1 MKKNVKH
8 NENADWIQKVAEEM
22 HSNKQQNI
30 DIAPTKIKERT
41 CKMSNWKAPGSN
53 GVHGY
58 WIKMLVSVQER
69 IALHRQS
76 CITRGEVPDWMAT
89 GRTVLLLEDKIK
101 GNEVSNYRPITC
113 LLLMWKLITGIVP
126 DEIYNHL
133 KERYE
138 GPVVN

>member
-30 DIAPTKIKERT
+30 DITPTKIKERIH
-41 CKMSNWKAPGSN
+41 KMSNWKAPGPD

-58 WIKMLVSVQER
+58 WIKMLVSMQER
-69 IALHRQS
+69 IALHLQS
-76 CITRGEVPDWMAT
+76 CITRGEVPDWMTT
-89 GRTVLLLEDKIK
+89 GRTVLLLKDKSK
-101 GNEVSNYRPITC
+101 GKEVSNYRPITC
-113 LLLMWKLITGIVP
+113 LPLMWKLITGMVA